1 MKKGKLNP
9 DEGLKTAMIDNKPV
23 LWDDIKAGITG
34 YVRIIRYTNHSMPAE
49 IDLNKAEI
57 ATKMIN
63 LKSENLEIESV
74 QEGSFKEGLKD
85 GYCRV
90 MQATDGS
97 CEVGFFQK
105 DVPMGKY
112 CMYKQDGTYLLPEG
126 LYEGNG

>member
-63 LKSENLEIESV
+63 LKSENLEIE
-74 QEGSFKEGLKD
+74 
-85 GYCRV
+85 
-90 MQATDGS
+90 
-97 CEVGFFQK
+97 
-105 DVPMGKY
+105 
-112 CMYKQDGTYLLPEG
+112 
-126 LYEGNG
+126 